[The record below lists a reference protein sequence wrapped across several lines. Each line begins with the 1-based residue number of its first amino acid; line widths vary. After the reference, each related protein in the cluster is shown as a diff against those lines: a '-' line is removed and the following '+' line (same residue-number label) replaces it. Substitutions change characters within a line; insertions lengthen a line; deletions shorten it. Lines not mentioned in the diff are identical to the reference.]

1 MVGAR
6 QFNLMETTVNKLSNT
21 TKPYRDTDCALI
33 GNTDASAPVL
43 EEARMV
49 LAQANALANRLL
61 AFRERLF
68 GGYPVEAEGINAVQA
83 PANGDID
90 RFRRQ
95 MADTRMSLVYADAA
109 LDRIEQELVG

>member
-6 QFNLMETTVNKLSNT
+6 QFNLMETTVNKIQNS
-21 TKPYRDTDCALI
+21 TKPYRDADCAMI
-33 GNTDASAPVL
+33 GNTEIATPAL
-43 EEARMV
+43 EEARMA

-61 AFRERLF
+61 AFRERLC
-68 GGYPVEAEGINAVQA
+68 GSYPVEAECLNAAQA

-95 MADTRMSLVYADAA
+95 MSDTRMSLVYADAA